1 MFSYDIFDTL
11 IKRKCGLPQNIFL
24 AMQNEIG
31 SISISGKGLESRF
44 CDLRVEA
51 DRIARRYVCK
61 NGVEDI
67 TINDIYCAMNH
78 MGWIPSEEIDRFIN
92 FEKRI
97 ELENAIP
104 IEENIDIVKK
114 KLSDGE
120 KVIAISDMYLD
131 SCSISK
137 LFDKCDIPPIKIY
150 VSSETKKCKWTGNMY
165 RFIRDKESVDYTEWS
180 HLGDNSLSDV
190 DIPSKL
196 GIEAVHYINMQEI
209 NAIKGHIVIY
219 GAGKLGTQMYSYFVS
234 DSKCQIVGWSDKK
247 FEEYRQKGL
256 PVISPTQINKLR
268 FDYLIIA
275 IVDQNVCF
283 EIEKYLL
290 SMGVCADKIRFI
302 NSFI

>member
-11 IKRKCGLPQNIFL
+11 IKRKCGLPQNIFFT
-24 AMQNEIG
+24 MQNEIG
-31 SISISGKGLESRF
+31 SISTSVKGLELRF

-51 DRIARRYVCK
+51 DRIARRDVCK
-61 NGVEDI
+61 DGVEDI
-67 TINDIYCAMNH
+67 TISDIYCAMNH
-78 MGWIPSEEIDRFIN
+78 MGWIPSEEIDKFIY

-97 ELENAIP
+97 EIENAIP
-104 IEENIDIVKK
+104 IAENVDIVKK

-131 SCSISK
+131 SCFISS
-137 LFDKCDIPPIKIY
+137 LFEKCDIPSIKIY

-165 RFIRDKESVDYTEWS
+165 RFIRDKEGVDYTEWS
-180 HLGDNSLSDV
+180 HLGDNSFSDV

-209 NAIKGHIVIY
+209 NAIKGRIVIY
-219 GAGKLGTQMYSYFVS
+219 GAGKLGTQIYSYFVS
-234 DSKCQIVGWSDKK
+234 DSKCQIVGWSDKM
-247 FEEYRQKGL
+247 FEEYRRKGL

-290 SMGVCADKIRFI
+290 SMGICSDKIRFI